1 MSFFQIL
8 AQVLN
13 DFQCP
18 LGTSILFKTHAC
30 LLMIR
35 LDGLLDSLA
44 IQDCGYLMLRHYYKE
59 DVRLDHSVPH
69 IIITPNAHRR
79 LKNSANERI
88 VPISGVI
95 LWAVEQAT
103 RSTSSSFLFPKYMK
117 TGICNAN
124 SASAAANK
132 CIKSIV
138 SPNV

>member
-59 DVRLDHSVPH
+59 DVGLDHFVPH

-103 RSTSSSFLFPKYMK
+103 RSTSSAFLFSKYMK